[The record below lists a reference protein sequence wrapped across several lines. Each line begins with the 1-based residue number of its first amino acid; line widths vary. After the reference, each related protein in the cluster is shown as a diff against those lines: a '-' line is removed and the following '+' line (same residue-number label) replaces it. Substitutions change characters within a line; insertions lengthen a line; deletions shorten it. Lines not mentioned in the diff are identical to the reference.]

1 MSNFDRAYSNTVWL
15 GIYKIVGLIL
25 VSLLIL
31 TVSYENANADKN
43 GIIKIP
49 KHDWSSQL
57 VGAEVVGELMKM
69 VGEKIEYV
77 PINSKIV
84 YQSMADGDI
93 DIVHNAFGASY
104 TKALGSGGIEEILIH
119 DAVSREDWWYPW
131 YVERACPG
139 LPDWKALGKCS
150 AKFARAD
157 SDGKGVFIGGPVDWL
172 KHDAEKIEAL
182 GMNFIVKNV
191 DSAEAIWA
199 ELDAAVKQKK
209 PIVIFNWSPNFIGAK
224 YAGKFVNFPKH
235 DPQCETNASWG
246 INPNALYDCGN
257 PANEHL
263 KLAVNSDFK
272 KNHPKAYKVIK
283 KMNFSSSD
291 INKMANYVDT
301 DGLEVSHAAEQWL
314 KDHKKKWSKWVK

>member
-49 KHDWSSQL
+49 KHDKTSQL

-77 PINSKIV
+77 PIDSKTV

-93 DIVHNAFGASY
+93 DIVHSAFGSSY
-104 TKALGSGGIEEILIH
+104 TKALGSGGIEEILTH
-119 DAVSREDWWYPW
+119 DAVSREEWWYPW

-139 LPDWKALGKCS
+139 LPDWKALAKCS
-150 AKFARAD
+150 TKFARVD
-157 SDGKGVFIGGPVDWL
+157 SGGKGVFIGGPVDWL

-199 ELDAAVKQKK
+199 ELDSAVKQKK

-224 YAGKFVNFPKH
+224 YAGKFVEFPMY
-235 DPQCETNASWG
+235 DPQCKTNVSWG
-246 INPNALYDCGN
+246 INPNAFYDCGN

-263 KLAVNSDFK
+263 KLAVNADFK

-283 KMNFSSSD
+283 KINFSSLD
-291 INKMANYVDT
+291 IEKMANYVET
-301 DGLEVSHAAEQWL
+301 DGLEVSHAAEQWF

>member
-93 DIVHNAFGASY
+93 DIVHSAFGASY

-182 GMNFIVKNV
+182 GMSFIVKNV
-191 DSAEAIWA
+191 DSAGAIWA

-209 PIVIFNWSPNFIGAK
+209 PIVIFNWSPNFIGAR
-224 YAGKFVNFPKH
+224 YAGKFVEFPKY
-235 DPQCETNASWG
+235 DPQCKTNASWG
-246 INPNALYDCGN
+246 INPSALYDCGN
-257 PANEHL
+257 PANEHF
-263 KLAVNSDFK
+263 KLAVNADFK

-283 KMNFSSSD
+283 KINFSSSD
-291 INKMANYVDT
+291 IDKMANYVDT
-301 DGLEVSHAAEQWL
+301 DGLEVSHAAEQWF